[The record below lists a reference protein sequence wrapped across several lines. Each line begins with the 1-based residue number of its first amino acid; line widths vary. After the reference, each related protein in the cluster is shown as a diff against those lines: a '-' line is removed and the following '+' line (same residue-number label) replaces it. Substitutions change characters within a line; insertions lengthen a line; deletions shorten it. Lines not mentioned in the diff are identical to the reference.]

1 MPRAGD
7 PPLLLFP
14 KKLGNAWNNNS
25 LAGPREREGRKKCD
39 GGVETE
45 AIFPIFATVGNT
57 RVGSP
62 FIGAVC
68 LAWDL
73 PKYQSPLANNIV
85 YIRMYIHISH
95 SDVYDATIFL
105 WSFLSSSS
113 SCLFR
118 DNSSLIPKFLY
129 DSMDRTLRSID
140 GNKYFSNRI
149 FPFPFGYCY
158 ERYPSSGGG
167 GPLILVDPIFH
178 RVLYF

>member
-57 RVGSP
+57 RGGVGSP

-85 YIRMYIHISH
+85 YIYVCIYIYCIRMFTTRQFFSGV
-95 SDVYDATIFL
+95 SFPRVRAVFSETIL
-105 WSFLSSSS
+105 
-113 SCLFR
+113 
-118 DNSSLIPKFLY
+118 P
-129 DSMDRTLRSID
+129 
-140 GNKYFSNRI
+140 
-149 FPFPFGYCY
+149 
-158 ERYPSSGGG
+158 
-167 GPLILVDPIFH
+167 
-178 RVLYF
+178 